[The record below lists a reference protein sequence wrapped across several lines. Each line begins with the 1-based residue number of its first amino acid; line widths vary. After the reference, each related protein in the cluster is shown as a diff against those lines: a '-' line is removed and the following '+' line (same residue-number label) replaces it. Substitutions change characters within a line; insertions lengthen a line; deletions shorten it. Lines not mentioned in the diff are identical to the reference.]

1 MTIFDE
7 STEAETMKQ
16 TGNKQVFSTAEITKR
31 IEAEFTQKYKAFS
44 NFPQSGKVWDEC
56 LAAVQDAKLM
66 NNLVFCNDVLQIP
79 PVKVFLLANA
89 TIGGQLTDEEKKSIG
104 AFWGFVFKFVFG
116 YKNQKSVSVRVAD
129 NNLKSATYF
138 FDCPQEIEVVPEKF
152 EDVKGE

>member
-79 PVKVFLLANA
+79 PVKVFLLANT